1 MFPHQRARTI
11 GTVVAVALI
20 TAACAGGAA
29 SLQRSTGGGEAAM
42 PALPAA
48 SAAAAVPAPAA
59 NDQFGPATGSSIDA
73 SKAAPVPDESLIVKT
88 GSILADVTDLDAA
101 LVKARGAISGLGGYV
116 SASDQ
121 TDKGGQQVAAITYRI
136 PAARWQD
143 ALDAIHALVAKVVT
157 EQTNTVEVTGQVLD
171 LGARIANLRA
181 TESALQLI
189 MAKATKIPDILAVQQ
204 QLTDVQGQIEQLST
218 QKQHLQDQAAMSSLT
233 VTYQVPVVAVTT
245 AAKGWDPGAEV
256 DQATARLI
264 ELGQAL
270 ASVGIWLAI
279 VGLPILLGLAV
290 VLLPLAWV
298 VRRLGARI
306 RPSTP
311 ATWGG
316 GATTPGP

>member
-1 MFPHQRARTI
+1 MFPHQRTRILGA
-11 GTVVAVALI
+11 VVAVMLVA
-20 TAACAGGAA
+20 AACAGGAA
-29 SLQRSTGGGEAAM
+29 SLQQSSAREGAAAVPPM
-42 PALPAA
+42 PAA
-48 SAAAAVPAPAA
+48 SAAPAAPPAQEA
-59 NDQFGPATGSSIDA
+59 NDQFAGSGSDA
-73 SKAAPVPDESLIVKT
+73 SKAAPAQDDSLVVKT

-101 LVKARGAISGLGGYV
+101 LVKARGAIAGLGGYV

-121 TDKGGQQVAAITYRI
+121 TDKGGQQVAAVTYRV

-181 TESALQLI
+181 TESALQAI
-189 MAKATKIPDILAVQQ
+189 MVKATKISDILAVQQ

-264 ELGQAL
+264 ELGQGL
-270 ASVGIWLAI
+270 ASIVIWLGI
-279 VGLPILLGLAV
+279 VGLPLLLVLAI
-290 VLLPLAWV
+290 VLLPLAWI
-298 VRRLGARI
+298 VRRVGARI
-306 RPSTP
+306 RPSAP
-311 ATWGG
+311 ATWDGG
-316 GATTPGP
+316 TTTPGA